1 MASEVF
7 AEDIEALLERLE
19 GVASARVVA
28 NDAGAIDAIYI
39 TAAGALDEITLR
51 RSIAAALMSSYSLAV
66 DGWRIRVARL
76 RAEIPRS
83 RWRLQRVE
91 EVLTATATRVT
102 VELRG
107 DGDRGPVLTGRA
119 RGLPDRAN
127 RMRTVVL
134 ATLDALK
141 TVLDAE
147 ERRATLETISTVP
160 LIGKEAVVV
169 AVSMSEVAQSS
180 LCVGAAVNEGV
191 EADALIVATLDAVAK
206 REPRLQQRGW
216 VMKDRRDQLESMRA
230 HYRRLRMPQRQ
241 MPALSPVE
249 GPARNAVVEPAP
261 SGVEDGRIDEPILRA
276 VPGGKLVDEP
286 TLRGV
291 EEAGLETIGEPVLG
305 DAEEPRGDAEALPQ
319 SGTAGPPRYPAATPG
334 LRPVDRPTVRTAPA
348 TDEPVEAARNLHA
361 DGSREMRE
369 DTVTS
374 LEQIRPERAGGAA
387 VAAVGHRY
395 EAERNRAAEQ
405 AAVKPGSKG
414 AMEDDFFRH
423 LVVTGLPVHI
433 RCRDGYEIAEAVLK
447 DFGTYTLLVETDAG
461 KELIF
466 KHGIISIRP
475 LRATAG

>member
-39 TAAGALDEITLR
+39 TAAGELDEVTLR

-76 RAEIPRS
+76 RAEPPRS

-91 EVLTATATRVT
+91 EVLTATASRVT

-107 DGDRGPVLTGRA
+107 DGERGPVLTGRA

-127 RMRTVVL
+127 RMRAVVL

-147 ERRATLETISTVP
+147 ERRVTLETISTVP

-169 AVSMSEVAQSS
+169 AVSMSSVAQSS
-180 LCVGAAVNEGV
+180 LCVGAAVNEGA

-230 HYRRLRMPQRQ
+230 HYRRLRTPQRQ

-249 GPARNAVVEPAP
+249 GPARNAVEEPAP
-261 SGVEDGRIDEPILRA
+261 SGVENGRID
-276 VPGGKLVDEP
+276 
-286 TLRGV
+286 
-291 EEAGLETIGEPVLG
+291 EPVLG
-305 DAEEPRGDAEALPQ
+305 DAEESRRDTEVLPQ
-319 SGTAGPPRYPAATPG
+319 SGTAGPPRYPVATPG
-334 LRPVDRPTVRTAPA
+334 LSPADRPTLRTAPA

-361 DGSREMRE
+361 DGSREVLE

-395 EAERNRAAEQ
+395 EAERNRTAEQ
-405 AAVKPGSKG
+405 AAAKPGSKG
-414 AMEDDFFRH
+414 ALEDDFFRH
-423 LVVTGLPVHI
+423 LVITGIPVHI

-466 KHGIISIRP
+466 KHGILSIRP
-475 LRATAG
+475 LKAATG